1 MSLSDI
7 AESPSAPLD
16 AATPTPSNA
25 SDEAIF
31 LHIPRP
37 LLLLPSVALT
47 FGLSIG
53 FVRGGSRA
61 RLRFLAENAH
71 RMPKTVGGWY
81 FYTKTRNYR
90 VIQGA
95 LKSGGRYGAALGGS
109 TLTYVLLDESLGWAR
124 EQLFGVKLGPG
135 GQEEKEQIEREIVE
149 GRRIGWRKG
158 EVGWEDGAGAGGLMG
173 LAVGLG
179 FKLPR
184 PLFIRSFAMGS
195 VLGALT
201 SSMQVAQ
208 HRIGR
213 LRLEE
218 ERIASLELEKAKEQ
232 ERALLAVE
240 GTSPNTELF
249 PESLSES
256 NIGKD
261 KSWWSSLQ
269 GEHKS

>member
-16 AATPTPSNA
+16 ETPTPSTA

-37 LLLLPSVALT
+37 LLVLPSVALS

-53 FVRGGSRA
+53 FVRGGSQA

-95 LKSGGRYGAALGGS
+95 LKSGGYYGAALGGS

-124 EQLFGVKLGPG
+124 EQIFGVKIGEG
-135 GQEEKEQIEREIVE
+135 GQEEREQIQREIVE

-158 EVGWEDGAGAGGLMG
+158 EVEWEDGAGAGGLMG

-179 FKLPR
+179 SKLPK
-184 PLFIRSFAMGS
+184 PLFIRSLVLGC

-213 LRLEE
+213 LRMEE
-218 ERIASLELEKAKEQ
+218 ERISSLAKANEQ
-232 ERALLAVE
+232 ESALLAVE
-240 GTSPNTELF
+240 ETSPGTELS
-249 PESLSES
+249 PESNKETSIVE
-256 NIGKD
+256 D
-261 KSWWSSLQ
+261 KSWWSSLT
-269 GEHKS
+269 GRA